1 MKGTRLSR
9 KSRGSKGP
17 SNMVQ
22 VPVFEQTCR
31 FYLSEIKKIN
41 YLSRADLLGASI
53 SEDKL
58 IIPLYNKTYAVSADR
73 IVDCHGGKV
82 APAVSVIL
90 CKYVLTCP
98 AEIPPQQNRLMTY
111 REFSNSA
118 PLVSYFTTNTNKTLE
133 STFSGKIK
141 LFSERAKELGAEIRK
156 DKSYDLSLLFYALPR
171 IPVIVNFND
180 RDDLF
185 EATCSIL
192 YRASAQN
199 FLDMECLAMTGTL
212 LAGKLI
218 RSTAVC

>member
-1 MKGTRLSR
+1 
-9 KSRGSKGP
+9 
-17 SNMVQ
+17 MVAA
-22 VPVFEQTCR
+22 PVLEQTCR
-31 FYLSEIKKIN
+31 SYLDEIKNIN
-41 YLSRADLLGASI
+41 YLSRADLLGVSI

-58 IIPLYNKTYAVSADR
+58 LIPLYNKTYAVSADS

-98 AEIPPQQNRLMTY
+98 PQIPPQQNRLMTY

-133 STFSGKIK
+133 STFSGKIE
-141 LFSERAKELGAEIRK
+141 LFSKRAKELGAEIRK
-156 DKSYDLSLLFYALPR
+156 DISYDLSLLFYALPR

-185 EATCSIL
+185 EAACSIL
-192 YRASAQN
+192 YKESAQC
-199 FLDMECLAMTGTL
+199 FLDMECLALTATL

-218 RSTAVC
+218 RPTEVC